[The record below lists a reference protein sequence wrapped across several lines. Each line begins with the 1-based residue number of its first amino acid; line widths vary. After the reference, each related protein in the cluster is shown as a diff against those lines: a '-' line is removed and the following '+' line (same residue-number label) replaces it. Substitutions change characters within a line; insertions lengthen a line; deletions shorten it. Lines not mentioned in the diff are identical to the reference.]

1 MISLETCTRVTM
13 TLNAV
18 LLPAAA
24 VLIATPSG
32 ALAEPVAA
40 AGYTLT
46 TFATAPTGSSAPNS
60 IAIVGND
67 VYVGY
72 GNGGNPDG
80 SGGAVSTIAEY
91 DSSGA
96 LLNMTSVTGHNDG
109 LRYNATTG
117 KLWALQNE
125 DANPN
130 LVLVTP
136 ATLAQSTPLSFSAT
150 PHGGGYDD
158 VAFGSGTA
166 FVSASN
172 PAGNPNTAP
181 AIVSATVNGGTVDVT
196 GVLNGNATATVVN
209 TGATTTLNLQDPDSL
224 ILAPDGRLVLDSQAD
239 AQLVFV
245 TDPAGAS
252 QSVSVL
258 DLTNQVDDT
267 VFAGTGQQTLL
278 FADKGDNTVYELTGL
293 FAPGTAYSAAAS
305 NSGVPGTD
313 FIGQLDLA
321 DGGFSPVATGLNGP
335 GGAAFLPVPAP
346 EPASAALLISGLLM
360 LAGLAG
366 PLRRRG

>member
-1 MISLETCTRVTM
+1 
-13 TLNAV
+13 
-18 LLPAAA
+18 
-24 VLIATPSG
+24 
-32 ALAEPVAA
+32 
-40 AGYTLT
+40 
-46 TFATAPTGSSAPNS
+46 
-60 IAIVGND
+60 
-67 VYVGY
+67 
-72 GNGGNPDG
+72 
-80 SGGAVSTIAEY
+80 
-91 DSSGA
+91 
-96 LLNMTSVTGHNDG
+96 LLNTTSVTGHNDG
-109 LRYNATTG
+109 LRYDATTG

-130 LVLVTP
+130 LVLVT
-136 ATLAQSTPLSFSAT
+136 ATLAKSAPFSFSAT

-158 VAFGSGTA
+158 VAFGPGTA
-166 FVSASN
+166 FISASN
-172 PAGNPNTAP
+172 PANNPNTAP
-181 AIVSATVNGGTVDVT
+181 AIVAGTLHGGTVDVT
-196 GVLNGNATATVVN
+196 GVLNGNAAATVVN

-267 VFAGTGQQTLL
+267 VFAGGGQQSLL

-313 FIGQLDLA
+313 FIGQLDLT

-335 GGAAFLPVPAP
+335 GGEAFLPVPAP